1 MRKEKS
7 VENCASGDSD
17 HLQGKG
23 SVSRVGRWVCQPGTG
38 ATDQLAS
45 LHCISSLLCRLT
57 AVQAAPTHTTGH
69 VAGLPAGSSR
79 GREAAQAK
87 EERCS
92 LHFAMQLHRPQS
104 CHALALRPLALNCL
118 HCKAAA
124 LHWQASNFVQCN
136 AHRCLP
142 MHSLPCTAIV

>member
-7 VENCASGDSD
+7 VENCASGVSD

-23 SVSRVGRWVCQPGTG
+23 SVSRVGK
-38 ATDQLAS
+38 
-45 LHCISSLLCRLT
+45 
-57 AVQAAPTHTTGH
+57 VQASQVQGPLTSSQPALHLLTFVQINSSASRPHTHH
-69 VAGLPAGSSR
+69 RPRCRIAGRQQR

-136 AHRCLP
+136 AQQCLP